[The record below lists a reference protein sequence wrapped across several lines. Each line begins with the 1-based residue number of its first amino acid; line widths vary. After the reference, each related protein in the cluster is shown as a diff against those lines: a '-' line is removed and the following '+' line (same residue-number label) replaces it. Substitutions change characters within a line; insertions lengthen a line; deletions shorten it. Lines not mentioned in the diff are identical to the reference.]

1 MKRKIV
7 LIGGKFNH
15 IHPGHVW
22 LLKKAEKLGYLVV
35 VLANDKHN
43 RRSYAMPARKRKIM
57 IEKLKIADKVVI
69 GSPTSF
75 VRVVK
80 KYKPNIIVLGYD
92 QRMPD
97 KETEEYVKKNKIK
110 IIRFKKHGRHSTSD
124 FILGEIYE

>member
-1 MKRKIV
+1 MKKII
-7 LIGGKFNH
+7 LTGGKFNK
-15 IHPGHVW
+15 IHPGHIW
-22 LLKKAEKLGYLVV
+22 LLKKAKKLGYLVV

-43 RRSYAMPARKRKIM
+43 HRSYAMPARKRKTIV
-57 IEKLKIADKVVI
+57 EKLKIADKVVI

-75 VRVVK
+75 VRIVK

-97 KETEEYVKKNKIK
+97 RETEEYVKKNKMK
-110 IIRFKKHGRHSTSD
+110 ITRFKKHGRHSTSR